1 LVRVNEGKKDS
12 AMLGAYLLVGWS
24 SVGAPSSV
32 SDMALRDVLIKGSTD
47 LHRSIL
53 HDLGRFASEND
64 DWRAEVIPFLNRV
77 WPKQRALRTATSS
90 SLLVELASQ
99 LPADFASIIAAV
111 DRRLVPLEPGHHLH
125 LRSQVSE
132 FDRAGLTA
140 LVAVLGRLL
149 PSDPSQWPYGTKS
162 IIKDIQDH
170 PDAPAGAALDNL
182 VERAAKVQF

>member
-1 LVRVNEGKKDS
+1 
-12 AMLGAYLLVGWS
+12 
-24 SVGAPSSV
+24 
-32 SDMALRDVLIKGSTD
+32 
-47 LHRSIL
+47 
-53 HDLGRFASEND
+53 
-64 DWRAEVIPFLNRV
+64 
-77 WPKQRALRTATSS
+77 
-90 SLLVELASQ
+90 VELASQ
-99 LPADFASIIAAV
+99 LPADFANIIAAV

-149 PSDPSQWPYGTKS
+149 PSDPSLWPYGTKS

-182 VERAAKVQF
+182 VQRAAKVQF